1 MGKMK
6 DLPNAVAVLGD
17 IVDSRRSARRGVHNA
32 LLTALEQT
40 NHHTRSTQ
48 PLHVTVGDE
57 LQGIYPSMGAALAAT
72 HQLRNRLFGIADL
85 RFGIGGGEVRII
97 DQERDIQDGSAWW
110 LAREALDETKES
122 STRPGFTSLRT
133 GIRDSRPQANPL
145 AEPMA
150 RLADSTLARL
160 RDGSRRSLIGL
171 LDGLDNA
178 EVATA
183 EGISASANSQRVN
196 TGELRVLA
204 DALQALHTL
213 P

>member
-1 MGKMK
+1 MAMMK
-6 DLPNAVAVLGD
+6 DLPNAVALLGD
-17 IVDSRRSARRGVHNA
+17 IVDSRHSPRRALHNA
-32 LLTALEQT
+32 LLTALGHA
-40 NHHTRSTQ
+40 NARVPATQ
-48 PLHVTVGDE
+48 PLHATVGDE
-57 LQGIYPSMGAALAAT
+57 LQGIYPTMGAALAAS
-72 HQLRNRLFGIADL
+72 HELRNRLFGTADV

-97 DQERDIQDGSAWW
+97 DRERDIQDGSAWW

-133 GIRDSRPQANPL
+133 GIRDSRPEANPL

-150 RLADSTLARL
+150 RMADSTLARL

-178 EVATA
+178 EVAAA
-183 EGISASANSQRVN
+183 EDISASANSQRVN

-204 DALQALHTL
+204 DALQALHIL